1 MDSPVHFG
9 QKRRANPDGAINLPR
24 AYFVTL
30 KISLQNF
37 GKSFWRKL
45 KKHRQNKPLPVLS
58 PFTALLSPGSRGS
71 KGVKRV
77 KWGFPDI
84 YEVKSVSRWQGQI
97 VDGFFEGMKWDY
109 GRVNRWGWWFSR
121 TVWNCDHRWLAR
133 CRCQHRFCILQLW
146 KLEAGKGQNATVSK
160 VCLPSEGRA
169 EVHENWEDALPG
181 HRGAWHSWTL
191 EPSGFWSTVVSCLR
205 WLHFCNLEIGE
216 RSPRCIGSPQGQNIS
231 KVTMGALSVF
241 FLWE

>member
-1 MDSPVHFG
+1 MYAIFCLFLQRWELFVKITHLLQKILQRRSLRFVTAAKMDSPVHFG

-97 VDGFFEGMKWDY
+97 IEGSLRGWNGTVGGWTGEDGGFPGLFEIVTIVGWLGAVASIAFAFCSCESWKQVKVKVPLFQRFVY
-109 GRVNRWGWWFSR
+109 HLRVELG
-121 TVWNCDHRWLAR
+121 
-133 CRCQHRFCILQLW
+133 
-146 KLEAGKGQNATVSK
+146 
-160 VCLPSEGRA
+160 
-169 EVHENWEDALPG
+169 
-181 HRGAWHSWTL
+181 
-191 EPSGFWSTVVSCLR
+191 
-205 WLHFCNLEIGE
+205 
-216 RSPRCIGSPQGQNIS
+216 
-231 KVTMGALSVF
+231 
-241 FLWE
+241 